1 MERSKLKWRLM
12 VLCFVATLLITASA
26 MAARTGTWLKECT
39 DRAEPALA
47 AMDKGERASIAE
59 VGEAAVFAAIFFGY
73 VEGVVDE
80 GWSPAPC
87 ITEGVTKKQIF
98 EVVRKYLKDHPEELG
113 LPAATI
119 IQKAINKAW
128 PCK

>member
-26 MAARTGTWLKECT
+26 MARTGNWLKECT
-39 DRAEPALA
+39 ERAGQAFA
-47 AMDKGERASIAE
+47 AMDKGEKASITE

-87 ITEGVTKKQIF
+87 ITEGVAKKQIF
-98 EVVRKYLKDHPEELG
+98 EVVRKYLKDHPEELD
-113 LPAATI
+113 LPATTL
-119 IQKAINKAW
+119 IQKAVNKAW